1 MERLQQLASTIAQI
15 YVDGL
20 KAKTGKTL
28 VTYSGITGEV
38 IPELLAAGLFDNAVY
53 IVKTDGEQ
61 FDVEGKAFNLLSPL
75 INLST
80 KPYTL
85 TERAYNVIN
94 FLNSKA
100 LKAGNFLSNKS
111 TCN

>member
-1 MERLQQLASTIAQI
+1 MEKLQQLASTIAQI

-20 KAKTGKTL
+20 KAETGTTL
-28 VTYSGITGEV
+28 VTYNGITGEV

-61 FDVEGKAFNLLSPL
+61 IDVEGKAFNLLSPL

-94 FLNSKA
+94 FLNTKA
-100 LKAGNFLSNKS
+100 LKARNILSNK
-111 TCN
+111 TNCN